1 MGGRLL
7 PSADVVVEN
16 SGGPCTLVAYAT
28 LVNAAP
34 GLGSPS
40 ARWEYAPRSV
50 KGGHGQSVYSVATLE
65 LPDSGTRRIVKV
77 RGEGMDKRERYQT
90 DDRLW
95 FDVEWEFYVEEAGH
109 LAKVLTCASRV
120 SLNDQR
126 DGLLVDVR
134 GTVALATGRA

>member
-1 MGGRLL
+1 
-7 PSADVVVEN
+7 
-16 SGGPCTLVAYAT
+16 
-28 LVNAAP
+28 
-34 GLGSPS
+34 
-40 ARWEYAPRSV
+40 V

-65 LPDSGTRRIVKV
+65 LPDSGALRVVKV
-77 RGEGMDKRERYQT
+77 RGEGMDKRGRYQT

-134 GTVALATGRA
+134 DAIALATGRA